1 MMLASSAPWPALAF
15 GHVLLAA
22 PAGFCTCLQ
31 LSVTLHMPVMCST
44 AGTQPP
50 GLSRR
55 CRHCC
60 RRHCRCLQRPCVA
73 RLLCCGSLQH
83 QGRQHTSLPPILAAA
98 MGKDKGDK
106 TPKDKSAKKE
116 KKDKSAKKE
125 KAATEEQP
133 VEVAAEAAVAPKT
146 ALAPIAK
153 PLADDKLA
161 KKVRRARAG
170 PPCVHAAFSAGCAL
184 CAAVACRVKH
194 PPDPIVAAVGL
205 AAVAAALL
213 CWLHLLCPSVRTC
226 TCASLHPP
234 PAPPP
239 LPPGAQAG
247 QEGGQAEADQAGG
260 EGGDQG
266 HPQEGQGVR
275 PLCSLPAG
283 MCPLDGA
290 CLVCGIQRSQLWW
303 RHVPRR
309 CKFWTACNVALSILS
324 HLVCSCLSV
333 LPRPASPRSVCLIA
347 GDISPIDVIT
357 PLPVLCEDND
367 IPYIYVPSKASATP
381 AAMSRQLLVEGDQA
395 GAGFVSSR
403 QTLPLLC
410 WAPLASHPSC
420 PHPHRLCC

>member
-44 AGTQPP
+44 AGTQPL

-133 VEVAAEAAVAPKT
+133 VEVAAEAVAPKT

-170 PPCVHAAFSAGCAL
+170 LPLLAHAAFSTGATCGCSLPCKAHTPL
-184 CAAVACRVKH
+184 HVAN
-194 PPDPIVAAVGL
+194 L
-205 AAVAAALL
+205 AAVAAALP
-213 CWLHLLCPSVRTC
+213 CWLHFLCPSVRTC
-226 TCASLHPP
+226 TFASLRPP
-234 PAPPP
+234 STPPSPA
-239 LPPGAQAG
+239 A
-247 QEGGQAEADQAGG
+247 
-260 EGGDQG
+260 
-266 HPQEGQGVR
+266 R
-275 PLCSLPAG
+275 
-283 MCPLDGA
+283 
-290 CLVCGIQRSQLWW
+290 RSSW
-303 RHVPRR
+303 PRR
-309 CKFWTACNVALSILS
+309 
-324 HLVCSCLSV
+324 
-333 LPRPASPRSVCLIA
+333 RPSGSRSS
-347 GDISPIDVIT
+347 G
-357 PLPVLCEDND
+357 
-367 IPYIYVPSKASATP
+367 
-381 AAMSRQLLVEGDQA
+381 G
-395 GAGFVSSR
+395 
-403 QTLPLLC
+403 
-410 WAPLASHPSC
+410 
-420 PHPHRLCC
+420 